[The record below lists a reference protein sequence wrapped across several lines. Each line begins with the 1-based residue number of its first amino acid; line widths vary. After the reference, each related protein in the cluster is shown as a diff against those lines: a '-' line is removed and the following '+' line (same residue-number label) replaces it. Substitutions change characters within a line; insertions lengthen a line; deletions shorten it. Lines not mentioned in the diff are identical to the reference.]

1 MSAAQVI
8 ANYELFALTTAQ
20 MRVAA
25 EHSEWELLISIETQ
39 RTTLLAQM
47 KPLDAMVVLDPT
59 AQQRKAQLI
68 EKILAD
74 DAQTRKHTQ
83 VWMSQLQ
90 LNIDSNSNELRVRQ
104 AYGV

>member
-20 MRVAA
+20 MRAAA
-25 EHSEWELLISIETQ
+25 ERGEWEVLISIESQ

-47 KPLDAMVVLDPT
+47 KPLDVTVVLDPM

-74 DAQTRKHTQ
+74 DIEISNLTQT
-83 VWMSQLQ
+83 WMNQLQ

>member
-20 MRVAA
+20 MRAAA
-25 EHSEWELLISIETQ
+25 EHSEWELLISIESQ

-47 KPLDAMVVLDPT
+47 KPLDATVVLDPM

-74 DAQTRKHTQ
+74 DIEIRNLTQT
-83 VWMSQLQ
+83 WMRQLQ

>member
-1 MSAAQVI
+1 MSASQVI
-8 ANYELFALTTAQ
+8 ANYEALAVITAQ
-20 MRVAA
+20 MRSAA
-25 EHSEWELLISIETQ
+25 ECSEWDRLISVETQ

-47 KPLDAMVVLDPT
+47 KPLDATVALDPA

-68 EKILAD
+68 EKVLAD

-83 VWMSQLQ
+83 VWMNQLQ
-90 LNIDSNSNELRVRQ
+90 LNIDSNGNELRVRQ